1 LPPAIRSIPV
11 TRTKRW
17 LLPRPWQTLPV
28 LTPLPRLV
36 RIIDGDTFEVDGETI
51 RLAGIDTPEVAP
63 RAKCLAEARL
73 AEASKAAL
81 AQVMM
86 TSWGVRPSL
95 ERQGQD
101 RYGRTLAVARMAN
114 GTDVGAEM
122 VRLGYAERWPGR
134 RVEWC
139 GPYA

>member
-1 LPPAIRSIPV
+1 
-11 TRTKRW
+11 
-17 LLPRPWQTLPV
+17 
-28 LTPLPRLV
+28 
-36 RIIDGDTFEVDGETI
+36 
-51 RLAGIDTPEVAP
+51 
-63 RAKCLAEARL
+63 
-73 AEASKAAL
+73 
-81 AQVMM
+81 MM

-139 GPYA
+139 GPYAS